1 MSDKHVDAFTKEH
14 LMPGETI
21 TDWVEALRD
30 GDTLQG
36 RLIATS
42 ARLIYYRKGML
53 SEKLEAWNLQ
63 KITSVE
69 SKSGF
74 IVTKLKFFTSGD
86 KIELG
91 IYGEKRMAKQFVSN
105 LQVAV
110 NSTDKAAPVA
120 NTVQSP
126 TTEDFASTLAKLA
139 QLKDNGLI
147 TEEEYAVK
155 RAEVIA
161 KI

>member
-21 TDWVEALRD
+21 TDWVEALRH

-42 ARLIYYRKGML
+42 ARLIYFRKGML

-69 SKSGF
+69 SQSGF
-74 IVTKLKFFTSGD
+74 IVTKLKFYTSGD

-105 LQVAV
+105 LQRAV
-110 NSTDKAAPVA
+110 NSADAAVPSA
-120 NTVQSP
+120 NSSSQV
-126 TTEDFASTLAKLA
+126 TEDFASTLSKLA
-139 QLKDNGLI
+139 QLKEKGLI
-147 TEEEYAVK
+147 TDEEYAAK
-155 RAEVIA
+155 KAEVLA